1 MNQLAT
7 SDSGLMIVLHNT
19 STDLLEEYL
28 VLWYGEVDGEEPWGE
43 RGAEC
48 VAIHEG
54 NLGANRLVLEE
65 VLLGRN
71 HVCQNLLVGLH
82 DVCD

>member
-1 MNQLAT
+1 M
-7 SDSGLMIVLHNT
+7 

-28 VLWYGEVDGEEPWGE
+28 VFWYGEVDGEEPRGE
-43 RGAEC
+43 RGAER
-48 VAIHEG
+48 VAVHEG
-54 NLGANRLVLEE
+54 NLGADRLVLEE

-71 HVCQNLLVGLH
+71 HVRQNLLVGLH

>member
-1 MNQLAT
+1 M
-7 SDSGLMIVLHNT
+7 
-19 STDLLEEYL
+19 
-28 VLWYGEVDGEEPWGE
+28 LWYGEVDGEEPWGE
-43 RGAEC
+43 RGAER
-48 VAIHEG
+48 VAVHEG